1 MVPLLCDLNPRK
13 YHQPRR
19 AVPAGVV
26 RARVSGRQEREGAS
40 SHRRRTRE
48 EPILRLER
56 KQDIPFTATEPYRFC
71 PADGTKLVTRNSES
85 GGAACPTCGR
95 SWYRSSS
102 PAVGAAIVR
111 GGRALVT
118 VRGIEPEKG
127 RLDLPGGFVEVGE
140 HPRDALAR
148 EAREELGVEVEVE
161 ERPMLLAV
169 HTYGPDGE
177 YVLAIGFRVRIVSGE
192 PNPADDV
199 AEIRW
204 VSEDEIDAL
213 DFAWEHDRRIARR
226 ALEDG

>member
-1 MVPLLCDLNPRK
+1 LAGRK
-13 YHQPRR
+13 
-19 AVPAGVV
+19 
-26 RARVSGRQEREGAS
+26 
-40 SHRRRTRE
+40 
-48 EPILRLER
+48 
-56 KQDIPFTATEPYRFC
+56 DIPFTATEPYRFC
-71 PADGTKLVTRNSES
+71 PADGTELEAKGGES
-85 GGAACPTCGR
+85 RGASCPTCGR

-102 PAVGAAIVR
+102 PAVGAAIVD
-111 GGRALVT
+111 GQQALVT

-127 RLDLPGGFVEVGE
+127 KIDVPGGFVEVGE

-148 EAREELGVEVEVE
+148 EAQEELGVEVVVE

-204 VSEDEIDAL
+204 VSADEVDDL
-213 DFAWEHDRRIARR
+213 DFAWEHDRAMIKA
-226 ALEDG
+226 ALDDQ

>member
-1 MVPLLCDLNPRK
+1 MTERVPFSN
-13 YHQPRR
+13 
-19 AVPAGVV
+19 A
-26 RARVSGRQEREGAS
+26 
-40 SHRRRTRE
+40 
-48 EPILRLER
+48 
-56 KQDIPFTATEPYRFC
+56 EPYRFC
-71 PADGTKLVTRNSES
+71 PADGTGLQAKGGES
-85 GGAACPTCGR
+85 SGVSCPTCGR
-95 SWYRSSS
+95 SWYRSSA

-127 RLDLPGGFVEVGE
+127 KLDLPGGFVEIGE
-140 HPRDALAR
+140 HPREALAR
-148 EAREELGVEVEVE
+148 EAQEELGVEVEVE

-169 HTYGPDGE
+169 HTYGEDGE

-192 PNPADDV
+192 PKPADDV

-204 VSEDEIDAL
+204 VTKDEIDAL